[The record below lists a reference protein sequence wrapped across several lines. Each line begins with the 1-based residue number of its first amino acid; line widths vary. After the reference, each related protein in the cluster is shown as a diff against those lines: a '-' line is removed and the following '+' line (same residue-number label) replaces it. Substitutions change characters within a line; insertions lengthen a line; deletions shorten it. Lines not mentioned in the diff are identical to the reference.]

1 MGGVIL
7 KDLRYPIGPFVPD
20 RSISPE
26 RIQACVDL
34 IARLPEKLEQSV
46 SGLSDSQLD
55 TPYRPGGWTLRQVV
69 HHLADS
75 HVNSYVRFR
84 LALTEENPEIK
95 TYEEALWAELPD
107 ARSEAVAVSLDL
119 LKALHRRWVI
129 LLRSI
134 SDEDWNRT
142 FRHPVLGELTL
153 AVNAQLYA
161 WHGEHHLAHI
171 TSTAT

>member
-1 MGGVIL
+1 M
-7 KDLRYPIGPFVPD
+7 KDLRYPIGKFVPD
-20 RSISPE
+20 HSISPE
-26 RIQACVDL
+26 QIQAFVDT
-34 IARLPEKLEQSV
+34 IAVLPEKLARAV
-46 SGLSDSQLD
+46 SGLNDRQLD

-95 TYEEALWAELPD
+95 TYEEALWAALPD
-107 ARSEAVAVSLDL
+107 ACSEPVAVSLDL
-119 LKALHRRWVI
+119 LKALHHRWVT
-129 LLRSI
+129 LLRSL
-134 SDEDWNRT
+134 SDEDWKRT

-153 AVNAQLYA
+153 AVNVQLYA

-171 TSTAT
+171 TSAAT